1 MSPGVYKY
9 TQCQAISRFFIENP
23 GRIYNTLYYNALHI
37 VPAQKTLEN
46 FVLELVRN
54 VARRYCA
61 VVGSLTLYP

>member
-9 TQCQAISRFFIENP
+9 MQCQAISRFFTKNP
-23 GRIYNTLYYNALHI
+23 GRIYNTLYYNAQQYE
-37 VPAQKTLEN
+37 PAQKTLEN